1 MQQTFST
8 SQKVK
13 RFVFILF
20 PILVTQFGM
29 FSMTF
34 FDTMMSGRVSADD
47 LAGVAIGS
55 SLWVP
60 VFTGLSGI
68 LMSITPIVA
77 QLVGANQKKK
87 VPFSVIQGLYVS
99 FLMAVVIILIGF
111 FVVDPILKGM
121 NLEANVMR
129 IAKQYLIALS
139 FGIIPLFI
147 YTVLR
152 NFIDALGQTRTSM
165 LITIL
170 GLPVNVALN
179 YVLIF
184 GKLGFPHLGGVGSG
198 YATAVTYWCIL
209 IVSIVIIHKKEP
221 FSNFDLFKKFHRI
234 SFSTWK
240 EILKIGLPI
249 GFSVFFE
256 TSIFSAVTL
265 FMSSYN
271 TITIASHQAAINFA
285 SFLYMIPLSIS
296 MALTI
301 VVGFEAG
308 AKRHQDARS
317 YSRIGVT
324 IAVGM
329 AFVCAGLL
337 FTLRESVASLYTKDA
352 EVLAL
357 TSHFLIYAIFFQL
370 SDALQAPIQGALRGY
385 KDVNVTFLMSL
396 VSYWVIGLPLG
407 IVLAK
412 YTDLQAFGYWIGL
425 IAGLAAGA
433 TGLAYRLIKIQKKQ
447 LLEEN
452 KSSRT
457 A

>member
-1 MQQTFST
+1 
-8 SQKVK
+8 
-13 RFVFILF
+13 
-20 PILVTQFGM
+20 
-29 FSMTF
+29 
-34 FDTMMSGRVSADD
+34 
-47 LAGVAIGS
+47 
-55 SLWVP
+55 
-60 VFTGLSGI
+60 
-68 LMSITPIVA
+68 
-77 QLVGANQKKK
+77 
-87 VPFSVIQGLYVS
+87 
-99 FLMAVVIILIGF
+99 
-111 FVVDPILKGM
+111 M

-221 FSNFDLFKKFHRI
+221 FSNFDLFKRFHRI

-352 EVLAL
+352 DVLAL

>member
-13 RFVFILF
+13 QFVFILF

-99 FLMAVVIILIGF
+99 ILMAVVIILIGF

-170 GLPVNVALN
+170 GLPINVALN

-198 YATAVTYWCIL
+198 YATAITYWCIL
-209 IVSIVIIHKKEP
+209 VISIFIIHKKEP
-221 FSNFDLFKKFHRI
+221 FSSFGLFKKFHRI
-234 SFSTWK
+234 SFSAWK

-308 AKRHQDARS
+308 
-317 YSRIGVT
+317 
-324 IAVGM
+324 
-329 AFVCAGLL
+329 
-337 FTLRESVASLYTKDA
+337 
-352 EVLAL
+352 
-357 TSHFLIYAIFFQL
+357 
-370 SDALQAPIQGALRGY
+370 
-385 KDVNVTFLMSL
+385 
-396 VSYWVIGLPLG
+396 
-407 IVLAK
+407 
-412 YTDLQAFGYWIGL
+412 
-425 IAGLAAGA
+425 
-433 TGLAYRLIKIQKKQ
+433 
-447 LLEEN
+447 
-452 KSSRT
+452 
-457 A
+457 

>member
-13 RFVFILF
+13 QFVFILF

-99 FLMAVVIILIGF
+99 ILMAAVIILIGF
-111 FVVDPILKGM
+111 FVVSPILKGM

-165 LITIL
+165 L
-170 GLPVNVALN
+170 
-179 YVLIF
+179 
-184 GKLGFPHLGGVGSG
+184 
-198 YATAVTYWCIL
+198 
-209 IVSIVIIHKKEP
+209 
-221 FSNFDLFKKFHRI
+221 
-234 SFSTWK
+234 
-240 EILKIGLPI
+240 
-249 GFSVFFE
+249 
-256 TSIFSAVTL
+256 
-265 FMSSYN
+265 
-271 TITIASHQAAINFA
+271 
-285 SFLYMIPLSIS
+285 
-296 MALTI
+296 
-301 VVGFEAG
+301 
-308 AKRHQDARS
+308 
-317 YSRIGVT
+317 VT
-324 IAVGM
+324 I
-329 AFVCAGLL
+329 
-337 FTLRESVASLYTKDA
+337 
-352 EVLAL
+352 
-357 TSHFLIYAIFFQL
+357 
-370 SDALQAPIQGALRGY
+370 
-385 KDVNVTFLMSL
+385 
-396 VSYWVIGLPLG
+396 
-407 IVLAK
+407 
-412 YTDLQAFGYWIGL
+412 
-425 IAGLAAGA
+425 
-433 TGLAYRLIKIQKKQ
+433 
-447 LLEEN
+447 
-452 KSSRT
+452 
-457 A
+457 

>member
-1 MQQTFST
+1 MQQMFST

-13 RFVFILF
+13 QFVFILF

-99 FLMAVVIILIGF
+99 ILMAVVIILIGF

-221 FSNFDLFKKFHRI
+221 FSNFDLFKRFHRI

-285 SFLYMIPLSIS
+285 SFLYMIPLS
-296 MALTI
+296 
-301 VVGFEAG
+301 
-308 AKRHQDARS
+308 K
-317 YSRIGVT
+317 
-324 IAVGM
+324 
-329 AFVCAGLL
+329 
-337 FTLRESVASLYTKDA
+337 
-352 EVLAL
+352 
-357 TSHFLIYAIFFQL
+357 
-370 SDALQAPIQGALRGY
+370 
-385 KDVNVTFLMSL
+385 
-396 VSYWVIGLPLG
+396 
-407 IVLAK
+407 
-412 YTDLQAFGYWIGL
+412 
-425 IAGLAAGA
+425 
-433 TGLAYRLIKIQKKQ
+433 
-447 LLEEN
+447 
-452 KSSRT
+452 
-457 A
+457 

>member
-1 MQQTFST
+1 M
-8 SQKVK
+8 
-13 RFVFILF
+13 LF

-99 FLMAVVIILIGF
+99 ILMAIVIILIGF

-179 YVLIF
+179 YVL
-184 GKLGFPHLGGVGSG
+184 
-198 YATAVTYWCIL
+198 
-209 IVSIVIIHKKEP
+209 
-221 FSNFDLFKKFHRI
+221 
-234 SFSTWK
+234 
-240 EILKIGLPI
+240 
-249 GFSVFFE
+249 
-256 TSIFSAVTL
+256 
-265 FMSSYN
+265 
-271 TITIASHQAAINFA
+271 
-285 SFLYMIPLSIS
+285 
-296 MALTI
+296 
-301 VVGFEAG
+301 
-308 AKRHQDARS
+308 
-317 YSRIGVT
+317 
-324 IAVGM
+324 
-329 AFVCAGLL
+329 
-337 FTLRESVASLYTKDA
+337 
-352 EVLAL
+352 
-357 TSHFLIYAIFFQL
+357 
-370 SDALQAPIQGALRGY
+370 
-385 KDVNVTFLMSL
+385 
-396 VSYWVIGLPLG
+396 
-407 IVLAK
+407 
-412 YTDLQAFGYWIGL
+412 
-425 IAGLAAGA
+425 
-433 TGLAYRLIKIQKKQ
+433 
-447 LLEEN
+447 
-452 KSSRT
+452 
-457 A
+457 

>member
-13 RFVFILF
+13 QFVFILF

-99 FLMAVVIILIGF
+99 ILMALVIILIGF
-111 FVVDPILKGM
+111 FVVSPILKGM
-121 NLEANVMR
+121 HLEANVMR

-170 GLPVNVALN
+170 GLPINVALN

-209 IVSIVIIHKKEP
+209 II
-221 FSNFDLFKKFHRI
+221 
-234 SFSTWK
+234 
-240 EILKIGLPI
+240 
-249 GFSVFFE
+249 
-256 TSIFSAVTL
+256 
-265 FMSSYN
+265 
-271 TITIASHQAAINFA
+271 
-285 SFLYMIPLSIS
+285 SIS
-296 MALTI
+296 
-301 VVGFEAG
+301 
-308 AKRHQDARS
+308 
-317 YSRIGVT
+317 
-324 IAVGM
+324 
-329 AFVCAGLL
+329 
-337 FTLRESVASLYTKDA
+337 
-352 EVLAL
+352 
-357 TSHFLIYAIFFQL
+357 
-370 SDALQAPIQGALRGY
+370 
-385 KDVNVTFLMSL
+385 
-396 VSYWVIGLPLG
+396 
-407 IVLAK
+407 
-412 YTDLQAFGYWIGL
+412 
-425 IAGLAAGA
+425 
-433 TGLAYRLIKIQKKQ
+433 
-447 LLEEN
+447 
-452 KSSRT
+452 
-457 A
+457 